1 MSDTYRSRTDRR
13 HAHRST
19 KGHTKPLSTCLRSH
33 GRKPTPKGVMCLA
46 AVRLHRRFFAAAIDS
61 VKTGSAAGSTRRQRH
76 VFMVT
81 AAGLSSS
88 VLREC
93 VSAAAA
99 ATFTWSS
106 SKKVQAGRSG
116 VAERRA
122 GARRSRRSRGPR
134 RRREGQHEGLNRG
147 SHRQMKGV
155 LAIWRWT
162 ELGKSERRVSHCG
175 VLSYMH
181 IEHAHP

>member
-1 MSDTYRSRTDRR
+1 
-13 HAHRST
+13 
-19 KGHTKPLSTCLRSH
+19 
-33 GRKPTPKGVMCLA
+33 MCLA

-61 VKTGSAAGSTRRQRH
+61 AKTGSAAGSTRRQRH

-122 GARRSRRSRGPR
+122 GAPRSSADHAVPAGV
-134 RRREGQHEGLNRG
+134 EKG
-147 SHRQMKGV
+147 STRASIAARIVK
-155 LAIWRWT
+155 
-162 ELGKSERRVSHCG
+162 
-175 VLSYMH
+175 
-181 IEHAHP
+181 